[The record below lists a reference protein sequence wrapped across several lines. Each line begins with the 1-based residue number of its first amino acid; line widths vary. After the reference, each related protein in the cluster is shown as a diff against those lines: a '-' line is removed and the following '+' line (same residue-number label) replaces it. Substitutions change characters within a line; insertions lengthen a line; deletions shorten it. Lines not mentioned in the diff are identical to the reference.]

1 MTSFDQLVER
11 VRADLMGPASDQVCT
26 FTDWMLDGSDK
37 VGVKLADMPADQ
49 ATRFL
54 LELGPE
60 LVFVSSY
67 EPQTG
72 NTSCPSWFRQRQG
85 SPANDSF
92 PPGSMAII
100 DPRWS
105 YWTIWQ
111 KLVAGVNACYP
122 NLFAVKN
129 VEFESEPYG
138 ERYLMPSDCES
149 IADIRLVYPGPGN
162 HERPIQRSTL
172 DVSNVDG
179 NRYLF
184 IPEVGIGGQTIRVTY
199 RTRPVLP
206 APTAGSADFTTTGL
220 PESAADLPEL
230 YAKAALMPTPD
241 ASRTQTSSIEQS
253 ERNKYVQ
260 AGSGSSLARLWMQM
274 FSDRLQQERQ
284 KLEVLYPL
292 RTSHRL
298 NG

>member
-1 MTSFDQLVER
+1 MTSFNQIVER
-11 VRADLMGPASDQVCT
+11 VRSDLMGPTSDQVCT
-26 FTDWMLDGSDK
+26 FVDWMLDGSDK
-37 VGVKLADMPADQ
+37 VGVKLADVPEER
-49 ATRFL
+49 ATNFL

-60 LVFVSSY
+60 LVYVSSI
-67 EPQTG
+67 EANTG
-72 NTSCPSWFRQRQG
+72 NTSCPPWFRQRQG

-92 PPGSMAII
+92 PPDSMAVI

-111 KLVAGVNACYP
+111 KMLSGISACYP
-122 NLFAVKN
+122 WLFAVKN
-129 VEFESEPYG
+129 VELESLPYG

-149 IADIRLVYPGPGN
+149 ILDIKLVYPGPGN

-184 IPEVGIGGQTIRVTY
+184 IPEVGVGGQTIRVTY
-199 RTRPVLP
+199 RTRPTL
-206 APTAGSADFTTTGL
+206 PTALDGGLDFTTTGL
-220 PESAADLPEL
+220 PASAEDLPEL

-260 AGSGSSLARLWMQM
+260 AGSGTSVSRLWMQM
-274 FSDRLQQERQ
+274 FESRLKQERQ